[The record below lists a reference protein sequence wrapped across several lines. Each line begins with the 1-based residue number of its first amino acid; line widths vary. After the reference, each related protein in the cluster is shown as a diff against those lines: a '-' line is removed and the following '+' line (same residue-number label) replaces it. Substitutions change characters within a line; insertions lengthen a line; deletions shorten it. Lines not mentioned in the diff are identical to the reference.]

1 MLSMS
6 GLSSWADGFLA
17 DRDNPLRWTM
27 TDAHEGFVLHSIF
40 RGQGSDAVEVAV
52 ATTQTAPG
60 VESVRRLWKARH
72 ASRRSPVLLVVGY
85 QVGEAIR
92 IGVCGPSGGDPP
104 VALDVEVGLAERLA
118 RAVLS
123 EPDRHAA
130 SRRMQRRI
138 PELESGVGGVSNN
151 GLLATHELR
160 SGVPTRGDWG
170 TRCDEGRRLLQLSGR
185 ELVRGLGFTVEQL
198 QTNASIL
205 VGRGSK
211 RAVALFLDDNESF
224 DVIGGR
230 FDASTPVSFAIA
242 LAEQESLPWVVVTRA
257 SEIRLYS
264 SQPDVGVGRKGV
276 AQTFVEI
283 SLDLLAEEDAGYLPL
298 LFGEDALKPGG
309 SLSEILDRSADF
321 AADLATKLRERVYF
335 DAVPQLAT
343 AISRRLGSAE
353 EPTRAALDAAYEQ
366 TLVLLFR
373 MLFIAY
379 AEDKELLPYRTN
391 SRYEVHSLKR
401 IARQLVDEVPFD
413 AHATDYWEDFSQLC
427 RAIHDGQVSWDV
439 PPYGGSLFSPDPAQ
453 SPAGA
458 ALAGLKLTDAE
469 FGPVLRYVLVVDGDE
484 GPGPIDFRSLS
495 VREFGTIYEGLL
507 ESELTV
513 AETDLVDNGRGGY
526 ATASKGAQVDLV
538 RGQVY
543 FHNRS
548 GSRKSSGSFF
558 TKAFA
563 VNHLLDHAL
572 EPALTEHLERV
583 DFARSSG
590 DEARAAELFFDFR
603 CVDLAMG
610 SGHFLVAAVD
620 RIDRRLG
627 AYLALH
633 PIPLV
638 IRELEDLKASAID
651 KLGDSAD
658 RYEGEF
664 RSLLRRLV
672 ARRCVYGV
680 DRNRIAVELARLSL
694 WIHSFVP
701 GLPLSFLDHNLVEGD
716 SLTGIGTLEEVLDAL
731 EPGRHSNQP
740 SLFREPILE
749 YLRRA
754 ESALKK
760 LASSSEQ
767 TKADVDASWEAHRQV
782 IAVTEPAARLFD
794 VIAAARIGEAAV
806 PENLDEASIN
816 TEWMRSG
823 AGAVAKRLR
832 ALHLPVAF
840 PEVVLRSERPG
851 FDVILGNPPWEEATV
866 EELNFWAIRFP
877 GLKSMNQADQKRA
890 LATIRAE
897 NPNLIEAYAGE
908 LRDAELT
915 RRALV
920 AGPYPGMGT
929 GDPDTYKAFT
939 WRFWQLLRDGGAI
952 GVVLPRSALSA
963 AGSAPWRHSILREG
977 AFTDVTMIL
986 NNMQWMFEDVH
997 PQYTVGLVSIRKG
1010 AQYVGT
1016 VTLSGPYRSKDR
1028 FDRRG
1033 EPAHF
1038 SAEEFLSWS
1047 ENASFPLLPD
1057 ERSAIVFGKLRKQPR
1072 LSDSV
1077 GDWQVRP
1084 TSEFHATADKGLF
1097 ELSPA
1102 ETHGLWPVYKGAS
1115 FNIWQPDTGTYY
1127 AWAQPPKV
1135 IGELQAKRF
1144 RSARRAG
1151 SPYAG
1156 FASSWVADVETL
1168 PCLHPR
1174 IVFRDIAR
1182 ATDNRTMIAAL
1193 APPNVVLTNKAPY
1206 FLFPNGDDTDQAF
1219 LLGVLCS
1226 MPFDWYTRRVVEISM
1241 NFHLVNGFPVPR
1253 PSRDD
1258 PLRREVVRLGG
1269 SLAAAD
1275 ERFDQWAASVG
1286 VPVASLAGDARDDAM
1301 ARLDAAVG
1309 LLYGLDEA
1317 DMATIYETFHENADY
1332 SARWSAVRGHF
1343 RTLR

>member
-1 MLSMS
+1 MNSMN
-6 GLSSWADGFLA
+6 GLSNWANDFLG
-17 DRDNPLRWTM
+17 DRDNSLRWTM
-27 TDAHEGFVLHSIF
+27 TEAHQGFTLHTIF
-40 RGQGSDAVEVAV
+40 RGQGADAVEVAV
-52 ATTQTAPG
+52 ATALTIPG

-85 QVGEAIR
+85 AAGEAIR
-92 IGVCGPSGGDPP
+92 IAVCGPSGGDPP
-104 VALDVEVGLAERLA
+104 VAVDVELGLAERLA
-118 RAVLS
+118 RAVLG
-123 EPDRHAA
+123 EPDRHSA
-130 SRRMQRRI
+130 SRRIQRRI

-160 SGVPTRGDWG
+160 RGVPTRSDWRA
-170 TRCDEGRRLLQLSGR
+170 RCDEGRQLLQLSGR

-198 QTNASIL
+198 QTNASVLI
-205 VGRGSK
+205 GRGSK

-224 DVIGGR
+224 DAGGGR

-242 LAEQESLPWVVVTRA
+242 LAEQENLPWVVLTRS

-264 SQPDVGVGRKGV
+264 SQPEVGVGRKGV
-276 AQTFVEI
+276 TQTFVEI
-283 SLDLLAEEDAGYLPL
+283 SLDLLAEDDAGYLPL
-298 LFGEDALKPGG
+298 LFGEDALKPSG
-309 SLSEILDRSADF
+309 SLYEILGRSADF
-321 AADLATKLRERVYF
+321 AADLATQLRERVYF
-335 DAVPQLAT
+335 DAVPRLAT
-343 AISRRLGSAE
+343 AISRRLGGV
-353 EPTRAALDAAYEQ
+353 EPSRAALDDAYEQ

-439 PPYGGSLFSPDPAQ
+439 PAYGGSLFSPDPDKN
-453 SPAGA
+453 PAGA
-458 ALAGLKLTDAE
+458 ALANLKLTDEE
-469 FGPVLRYVLVVDGDE
+469 FGPVLRFILVLEGDE
-484 GPGPIDFRSLS
+484 GAGPIDFRSLS

-513 AETDLVDNGRGGY
+513 AETDLVDDGHGGY
-526 ATASKGAQVDLV
+526 AAAPHGTRVDLAK
-538 RGQVY
+538 GQVY

-558 TKAFA
+558 TKDFA
-563 VNHLLDHAL
+563 VRHLLDHAL
-572 EPALTEHLERV
+572 EPALTDHLGRIET
-583 DFARSSG
+583 ARLAG
-590 DEARAAELFFDFR
+590 DEAKAAELFFDFR

-620 RIDRRLG
+620 RIDHRLG
-627 AYLALH
+627 IYLARH

-638 IRELEDLKASAID
+638 VRELEALKATAID

-680 DRNRIAVELARLSL
+680 DRNRIAVELSRLSL

-716 SLTGIGTLEEVLDAL
+716 SLTGVGTLDEVLDAL
-731 EPGRHSNQP
+731 EPGRHGNQP
-740 SLFREPILE
+740 SLFREQILD

-754 ESALKK
+754 EAGLKK
-760 LASSSEQ
+760 LALSSER
-767 TKADVDASWEAHRQV
+767 TKEDVDESWEAHRQV

-816 TEWMRSG
+816 AEWSRSG
-823 AGAVAKRLR
+823 AGAVAERLR

-840 PEVVLRSERPG
+840 PEVVLRTERPG

-866 EELNFWAIRFP
+866 EELNFWSIRFP
-877 GLKSMNQADQKRA
+877 GLKSMNQADQRTA
-890 LATIRAE
+890 LARLRAD
-897 NPNLIEAYAGE
+897 NPGLIEEYASE
-908 LRDAELT
+908 LQTAELT

-929 GDPDTYKAFT
+929 GDPDTYKAFA

-963 AGSAPWRHSILREG
+963 AGSTPWRNTVIREG

-997 PQYTVGLVSIRKG
+997 PQYTVGLVTIRKG
-1010 AQYVGT
+1010 TEFVGSLS
-1016 VTLSGPYRSKDR
+1016 LSGPYRSRDR
-1028 FDRRG
+1028 YDHRG
-1033 EPAHF
+1033 DPARF
-1038 SAEEFLSWS
+1038 STEEFLSWS

-1057 ERSAIVFGKLRKQPR
+1057 EQSAVVFAKLRKHPR
-1072 LSDSV
+1072 LAATV
-1077 GDWQVRP
+1077 GDWQVRA
-1084 TSEFHATADKGLF
+1084 TTEFHATADKGLF
-1097 ELSPA
+1097 DLSPKD
-1102 ETHGLWPVYKGAS
+1102 TNGLWPVYKGAS
-1115 FNIWQPDTGTYY
+1115 FNLWQPDTGTYY
-1127 AWAQPPKV
+1127 AWAQPKRV
-1135 IGELQAKRF
+1135 VAELQAKRA
-1144 RSARRAG
+1144 RSARRSG

-1156 FASSWVADVETL
+1156 FASSWIEDVDTL

-1193 APPNVVLTNKAPY
+1193 VPANLVLTNKAPY
-1206 FLFPNGDDTDQAF
+1206 FLFPRGDESDQAF

-1226 MPFDWYTRRVVEISM
+1226 MPFDWYTRRVVEISL

-1253 PSRDD
+1253 PDRDN
-1258 PLRREVVRLGG
+1258 PLRREVVQLAGR
-1269 SLAAAD
+1269 LAASD
-1275 ERFDQWAASVG
+1275 ERFAQWAESAG
-1286 VPVASLAGDARDDAM
+1286 VSAGLLVGDAREDAI

-1309 LLYGLDEA
+1309 LLYDLEEEDL
-1317 DMATIYETFHENADY
+1317 ATIYETFHENADY
-1332 SARWSAVRGHF
+1332 TARWSAVREHF
-1343 RTLR
+1343 RALR